1 MQMNYKKKLIYAQ
14 IFHFF
19 VQTAIFLCK
28 IFGNTK
34 YFYYL
39 CNRITCV
46 TPCIMAF
53 VRVCESENTNIKYT
67 K

>member
-1 MQMNYKKKLIYAQ
+1 MNYEKKLIYAQ
-14 IFHFF
+14 NFHFF

-46 TPCIMAF
+46 TPYIMASVC
-53 VRVCESENTNIKYT
+53 VRESEKTNIKYT

>member
-1 MQMNYKKKLIYAQ
+1 MQMNYEKKLIYAQ
-14 IFHFF
+14 NFHFF

-46 TPCIMAF
+46 TPLLWRLC
-53 VRVCESENTNIKYT
+53 VCANVKNIT
-67 K
+67 